1 MTEVEKLYEL
11 AGVEPNYDYFT
22 FFDDKVHKIGRT
34 MHLCKEELKHWLENY
49 QKDYVAIKVIRV
61 DKIYPPFTAEKQL
74 ELIKWLAKFDDFYV
88 LKDFEFDKYRSLCG
102 LVASEYIDTFE
113 EMLANLILNI
123 WDELTKAQKKQIK
136 EILE

>member
-1 MTEVEKLYEL
+1 MNEVEKMYEN
-11 AGVEPNYDYFT
+11 AGIKKVRQTNIAGGDYPIAVGFE
-22 FFDDKVHKIGRT
+22 D
-34 MHLCKEELKHWLENY
+34 
-49 QKDYVAIKVIRV
+49 
-61 DKIYPPFTAEKQL
+61 YPPFTAEKQI
-74 ELIKWLAKFDDFYV
+74 ELIKWLAKFDDFFV

>member
-1 MTEVEKLYEL
+1 MNEVEKMYENAGIKKKPYCELNCSITKNDFECTSYCLHYEDEGLY
-11 AGVEPNYDYFT
+11 
-22 FFDDKVHKIGRT
+22 
-34 MHLCKEELKHWLENY
+34 
-49 QKDYVAIKVIRV
+49 
-61 DKIYPPFTAEKQL
+61 YPPFTAEKQL

-88 LKDFEFDKYRSLCG
+88 LKDFEFDKYRALCG

-123 WDELTKAQKKQIK
+123 WDELTKAQKAQIK

>member
-1 MTEVEKLYEL
+1 MNEVEKMYKNAEI
-11 AGVEPNYDYFT
+11 EPVLFYDCESY
-22 FFDDKVHKIGRT
+22 
-34 MHLCKEELKHWLENY
+34 N
-49 QKDYVAIKVIRV
+49 QKAEKGFL
-61 DKIYPPFTAEKQL
+61 FTAEKQL

-102 LVASEYIDTFE
+102 SVASEYIDTFE